1 MIQALGEII
10 SQMVKVYRWCSYSCG
25 RLLQFVVLLFQ
36 RNVFF
41 SVRSDGFG
49 HSV

>member
-10 SQMVKVYRWCSYSCG
+10 SQVVKVYRWSSCG